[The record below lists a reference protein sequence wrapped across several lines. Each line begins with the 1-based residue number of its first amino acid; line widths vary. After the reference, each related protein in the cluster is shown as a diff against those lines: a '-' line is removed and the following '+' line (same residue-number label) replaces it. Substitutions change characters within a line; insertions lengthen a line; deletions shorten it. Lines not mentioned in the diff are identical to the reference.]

1 MKKLLLVSD
10 DSIAVIKSIHMV
22 LGEELEIIDATSKEE
37 TLTLF
42 DAGCPD
48 VIFLDID
55 YYGEPDGWEILKE
68 IRKKNESVVIF
79 ITTGNAAHKDNPLM
93 NIADGFFEKPFDFE
107 LIRVLLSE
115 KGIL

>member
-10 DSIAVIKSIHMV
+10 DSRAVINSIHMI
-22 LGEELEIIDATSKEE
+22 LDEELEIIDATNKEE

-42 DAGCPD
+42 DTDCPD

-55 YYGEPDGWEILKE
+55 FYGEPDGWEILKE

-79 ITTGNAAHKDNPLM
+79 ITTGNAGHMDNSLM
-93 NIADGFFEKPFDFE
+93 NIADGFIEKPFDTK
-107 LIRVLLSE
+107 LIRALLKE
-115 KGIL
+115 KSLI